1 MTLLRISLFCLSFS
15 WAFSSLVGL
24 QVEEALL
31 PLLPSWLLLLQS
43 YLSLPISGT
52 NWYSQTIWKC

>member
-15 WAFSSLVGL
+15 WAFSSLLGL

-52 NWYSQTIWKC
+52 IWY